1 MQPIQHPAVEA
12 NAQDALA
19 ILEESLSYY
28 EPAEFVAHDDQDQE
42 PAQLFEY
49 YNAA

>member
-1 MQPIQHPAVEA
+1 MQPIQHPAAESQ
-12 NAQDALA
+12 AQQALA

-28 EPAEFVAHDDQDQE
+28 APAEFIAQDDQDQE

>member
-1 MQPIQHPAVEA
+1 MQPIQHPAAEVQ
-12 NAQDALA
+12 AQQALA

>member
-28 EPAEFVAHDDQDQE
+28 EPAEFVAHDEQDQK
-42 PAQLFEY
+42 PAHLFEY

>member
-1 MQPIQHPAVEA
+1 MQSIQHPAVEA

-28 EPAEFVAHDDQDQE
+28 EPAEFVAHDEQDQK
-42 PAQLFEY
+42 PAHLFEY